1 MPQVTH
7 VLAACAAV
15 CYLKGDDGSET
26 VSALL
31 SDERNTVA
39 IHQATLVELCA
50 KCEMAD
56 GPELAAKAWAG
67 CSDVM
72 RVEVPTTDSFA
83 RRTARWLARGSVT
96 LAQAYAGATAEEYH
110 ATLVVYAD
118 GALRE
123 AALATGIDV
132 LTVEPERPGAGEA
145 PVPKGPPAKAATT
158 NKAPA
163 KAIPAKVV
171 PSAKALEP
179 KNASPADQVERLDLG
194 F

>member
-39 IHQATLVELCA
+39 IHQVTLVELCA

-56 GPELAAKAWAG
+56 GPELAEKAWAG

-72 RVEVPTTDSFA
+72 RVEEPTTASFA
-83 RRTARWLARGSVT
+83 KRTARWLARGSIT

-118 GALRE
+118 GALGD
-123 AALATGIDV
+123 AALATGIKV
-132 LTVEPERPGAGEA
+132 LAVEPARSSASEVPVSKSSSVQASMTRESPTSA
-145 PVPKGPPAKAATT
+145 PRVKLVPLPT
-158 NKAPA
+158 
-163 KAIPAKVV
+163 
-171 PSAKALEP
+171 ALEP
-179 KNASPADQVERLDLG
+179 KKDSLADKVERLDLG

>member
-39 IHQATLVELCA
+39 IHQVTLVELCA
-50 KCEMAD
+50 MCEMAD
-56 GPELAAKAWAG
+56 GPELAEKAWAG

-72 RVEVPTTDSFA
+72 RVEEPTTASFA
-83 RRTARWLARGSVT
+83 KRTARWLARGSIT

-118 GALRE
+118 GGLGD
-123 AALATGIDV
+123 AALATGIKV
-132 LTVEPERPGAGEA
+132 LAV
-145 PVPKGPPAKAATT
+145 K
-158 NKAPA
+158 
-163 KAIPAKVV
+163 
-171 PSAKALEP
+171 
-179 KNASPADQVERLDLG
+179 
-194 F
+194 

>member
-1 MPQVTH
+1 
-7 VLAACAAV
+7 V

-50 KCEMAD
+50 KCEIAD
-56 GPELAAKAWAG
+56 GPELAEKAWAG

-72 RVEVPTTDSFA
+72 RVEEPTTASFA
-83 RRTARWLARGSVT
+83 RRTARWLARGSIT

-110 ATLVVYAD
+110 ATLVIYAD

-132 LTVEPERPGAGEA
+132 LAVEPEGPGTGEA
-145 PVPKGPPAKAATT
+145 PVPKVPPAKADTT
-158 NKAPA
+158 NEAPAHAAPA
-163 KAIPAKVV
+163 KAVPAKAV
-171 PSAKALEP
+171 PSVKALEP
-179 KNASPADQVERLDLG
+179 TNALPADKVERLDLG